1 MRGLSIANLPSL
13 LLYCSMKKIFFA
25 GFTMVVGLATAV
37 FAEEQHPRL
46 FITPA
51 RLAVIRQQAAVKGS
65 HHQLALAQLQAAV
78 AKTEEGDGD
87 EGKYGP
93 GYKAVQLATL
103 CVVAEDPAEQK
114 KYADAAYKWIIGWTK
129 TGSKT
134 LGKSMEAKSLALAY
148 DWIYPVWTQEQRTNV
163 RARVAAA
170 AAALEQVTHSNLGGD
185 RTSNFVGVIRVAE
198 LLARLALGTEVKDAR
213 VQFLAGELKTHFQ
226 NAWGDLGV
234 TQEGGNYTEY
244 PAGFSV
250 PAALALK
257 ELGAPALFEE
267 AIKHEH
273 WKLMMYS
280 RSFQPQYNHSI
291 AWGVGYG
298 SNNSEGLA
306 SLILAMC
313 PPDQLPYYLWF
324 YDRHMGR
331 LAMGEPQHRF
341 DTDRGTTAWSLLLY
355 PADVK
360 AKDPTGVFPTAVAD
374 KKRGYVFYR
383 NRWQDADDVI
393 GGIFAQHHKDVK
405 GWSQP
410 EQLAMG
416 LLGFG
421 SRFMGGCAKNSP
433 AQYSSTLLVD
443 GKYDDKDATER
454 MGKLVAF
461 EPTKTGV
468 YVIVQGGQMFEKLG
482 AKEAVRHLLV
492 EFLPDGSALIA
503 TLDRL
508 KGDKEHTYTWQA
520 NVGHVEALAWV
531 PKWAP
536 GAPPVDAA
544 DNIKISSATEAGR
557 PSFLLQGRS
566 GFAKGWAVAPAD
578 ATLKAAD
585 PLQISTKATDADIV
599 VVLLLA
605 KGNPPAAAIKDNA
618 VTVAGKTIRFDTAK
632 GRLVLQ

>member
-1 MRGLSIANLPSL
+1 M
-13 LLYCSMKKIFFA
+13 
-25 GFTMVVGLATAV
+25 
-37 FAEEQHPRL
+37 
-46 FITPA
+46 TPA
-51 RLAVIRQQAAVKGS
+51 RVAVIRQQAAVKGS
-65 HHQLALAQLQAAV
+65 HHQLALAQLKGAV
-78 AKTEEGDGD
+78 DKAEAGEDD

-103 CVVAEDPAEQK
+103 SAVAEDPAEKK
-114 KYADAAYKWIIGWTK
+114 KYADAAYKTIMGWTQ
-129 TGSKT
+129 TGSAT
-134 LGKSMEAKSLALAY
+134 LGKSMEAKSIALAY
-148 DWIYPVWTQEQRTNV
+148 DWAYPVWTEEQRKEV
-163 RARVAAA
+163 RARLEAA
-170 AAALEQVTHSNLGGD
+170 AAALEQVTHSNLGAD
-185 RTSNFVGVIRVAE
+185 RTSNFVGVIRGAE
-198 LLARLALGTEVKDAR
+198 LLARLALGTDLKDAR
-213 VQFLAGELKTHFQ
+213 VQFLIGELKTHFQ

-234 TQEGGNYTEY
+234 AQEGGGYTEY

-291 AWGVGYG
+291 AWGVGHG

-313 PPDQLPYYLWF
+313 PADQLPYYLWF

-331 LAMGEPQHRF
+331 LAVGEPQHRF
-341 DTDRGTTAWSLLLY
+341 DPDRGTAAWALLLY

-393 GGIFAQHHKDVK
+393 GGIFAQHHKDER

-421 SRFMGGCAKNSP
+421 SRFMGGCAKNRP
-433 AQYSSTLLVD
+433 VQYSSTLLVD
-443 GKYDDKDATER
+443 GKYDYKNATDR

-468 YVIVQGGQMFEKLG
+468 YVIVQGGQMFEQLG

-492 EFLPDGSALIA
+492 EFLPDGRALIA

-508 KGDKEHTYTWQA
+508 KADKEHTYTWQA
-520 NVGHVEALAWV
+520 NVGHIEALAWV

-578 ATLKAAD
+578 AALKAAD
-585 PLQISTKATDADIV
+585 PLQISAKAADADIL

-605 KGNPPAAAIKDNA
+605 KGNPPAATIKGDGLNSA
-618 VTVAGKTIRFDTAK
+618 VTVAGKTISFDAAS
-632 GRLVLQ
+632 GRIVCK